1 MTGDMLDIQ
10 IAEVR
15 KLMETQLRC
24 RGKTLHVQ
32 VRKAGRL
39 LPRNM
44 RRDAVYLAQ
53 AETVMHHP
61 KLSRM
66 VDVDKAAK
74 AHGRLVDFLSKVDP
88 KDRAKGVLLAWL
100 GSLAFAAIVVF
111 IIVVTV
117 MVKRGIV

>member
-24 RGKTLHVQ
+24 LGKTLHVQ

-74 AHGRLVDFLSKVDP
+74 AHGRLVDFLSRSTRRTAPRVCC
-88 KDRAKGVLLAWL
+88 WH
-100 GSLAFAAIVVF
+100 GSARSHL
-111 IIVVTV
+111 
-117 MVKRGIV
+117 RRLWCLSSWSR